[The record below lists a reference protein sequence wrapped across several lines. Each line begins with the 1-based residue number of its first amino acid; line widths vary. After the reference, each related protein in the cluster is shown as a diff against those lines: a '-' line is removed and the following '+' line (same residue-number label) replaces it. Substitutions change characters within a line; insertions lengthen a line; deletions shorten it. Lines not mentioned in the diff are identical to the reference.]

1 MSTYTDYKCERKENI
16 TILRKPGC
24 PEFDGFTP
32 QKVIFGNDSNIFK
45 GTFQGKVIA
54 QDMALSG
61 VEITDCTIN
70 GGVLL
75 DTSLCSDGQ
84 IIKLSDLTS

>member
-1 MSTYTDYKCERKENI
+1 MSTYTDYRCERKENI
-16 TILRKPGC
+16 TILRKPNC

-32 QKVIFGNDSNIFK
+32 QKVIFGNEANIFK

-54 QDMALSG
+54 QDMTLSG

-70 GGVLL
+70 GGILL
-75 DTSLCSDGQ
+75 DTKLCSDG
-84 IIKLSDLTS
+84 